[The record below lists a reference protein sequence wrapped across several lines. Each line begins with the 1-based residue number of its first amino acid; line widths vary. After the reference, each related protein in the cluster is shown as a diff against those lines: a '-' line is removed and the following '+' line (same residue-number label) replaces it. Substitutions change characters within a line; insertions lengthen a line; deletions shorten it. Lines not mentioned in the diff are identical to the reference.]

1 MALLRLST
9 EKADTLSE
17 IEGSGVTKATYEET
31 SHASDFKATAQ
42 VSGRRLLLLRAL
54 ESERRGEAH
63 GSGGSSVLFRQ
74 NKFSHNQADP
84 IEGPKAAV
92 WDALSVREE
101 EGEEFQNFY
110 NMKFTAQDKFTT
122 DKEVMRFFKFA
133 EVLGVRPK
141 DETINTLP
149 EMGIME
155 RIFSDADSR
164 NLGRVIAFIG
174 ARGGVGSSTLAAN
187 TAHLL
192 GQQFQ
197 DSVILVD
204 LDLPFGTAALSLNLQ
219 PRQNVAEALAD
230 PNRLDDVLMER
241 FMLKYDDHLSV
252 VAAPAVLEGN
262 NNIDLDSFE
271 ILVKILQQMASF
283 VVLDLPHQW
292 PSWMP
297 EVLFDANEVVA
308 TAGLDLACLRDVKN
322 MFDNLAPKRGVDA
335 PTRLVFNRVGA
346 AAKTELSPSDFEEP
360 AKVSPAAQI
369 AFDPVLFG
377 TALNNGEMLAEV
389 NNSSRVVKELT
400 NLANIVSARTS
411 VGKLSKKGGALAS
424 LLRRNK

>member
-1 MALLRLST
+1 MQEDRRVARSRILVDDGGIAGAVKFLGENETPQLLIVESMDTGDALFQAL
-9 EKADTLSE
+9 
-17 IEGSGVTKATYEET
+17 EGLANVCSPG
-31 SHASDFKATAQ
+31 AQ
-42 VSGRRLLLLRAL
+42 VVLIGGVNDIAL
-54 ESERRGEAH
+54 YKQLMDVGISEYCC
-63 GSGGSSVLFRQ
+63 
-74 NKFSHNQADP
+74 
-84 IEGPKAAV
+84 GPVDAAQLIAV
-92 WDALSVREE
+92 
-101 EGEEFQNFY
+101 
-110 NMKFTAQDKFTT
+110 
-122 DKEVMRFFKFA
+122 
-133 EVLGVRPK
+133 
-141 DETINTLP
+141 I
-149 EMGIME
+149 E

-197 DSVILVD
+197 DSVVLVD

-219 PRQNVAEALAD
+219 PRQNIAEALAD

-262 NNIDLDSFE
+262 ANIDLVSFE

-346 AAKTELSPSDFEEP
+346 AKKTELSPSDFEEP
-360 AKVSPAAQI
+360 AKVKPSAQI

-389 NNSSRVVKELT
+389 NKSSRVVKELT
-400 NLANIVSARTS
+400 NLANIVSARPS
-411 VGKLSKKGGALAS
+411 VSKISTKGGALTS
-424 LLRRNK
+424 FLRRTK

>member
-1 MALLRLST
+1 MARAVEFLGENETPQLLIVETPQTGDALFQ
-9 EKADTLSE
+9 ELEGLADVCSPGAQVVLIGAVNDIALYKHLIDVGISE
-17 IEGSGVTKATYEET
+17 YCCGPVDAEQLITVIEG
-31 SHASDFKATAQ
+31 
-42 VSGRRLLLLRAL
+42 L
-54 ESERRGEAH
+54 
-63 GSGGSSVLFRQ
+63 
-74 NKFSHNQADP
+74 
-84 IEGPKAAV
+84 
-92 WDALSVREE
+92 
-101 EGEEFQNFY
+101 
-110 NMKFTAQDKFTT
+110 
-122 DKEVMRFFKFA
+122 
-133 EVLGVRPK
+133 
-141 DETINTLP
+141 
-149 EMGIME
+149 
-155 RIFSDADSR
+155 FSDADSG
-164 NLGRVIAFIG
+164 NLGRVIAFVG

-204 LDLPFGTAALSLNLQ
+204 LDLPFGTAALALNLQ

-262 NNIDLDSFE
+262 TNIDLDSFG
-271 ILVKILQQMASF
+271 ILMRLLQQMASF

-297 EVLFDANEVVA
+297 EVLFDANEVVV
-308 TAGLDLACLRDVKN
+308 TASLDLACLRDVKN

-346 AAKTELSPSDFEEP
+346 AKKTELSPNDFEEP
-360 AKVSPAAQI
+360 AKTSPSAQI

-389 NNSSRVVKELT
+389 SKSSRVVRELT
-400 NLANIVSARTS
+400 SLANIVSARTS
-411 VGKLSKKGGALAS
+411 AGEAAKKGGALAS
-424 LLRRNK
+424 LLKRTK